1 MIPGTVPAAPTT
13 FDAAKV
19 RGDFPILAQR
29 VHGKRLIYL
38 DSANT
43 SQKPRAVIEALDR
56 YYEEANA
63 NIHRATHML
72 SERATG
78 AYEGAR
84 LKAQQFV
91 NAPETRGI
99 ILTRGTTDGINL
111 VAQSYGRLALKPG
124 DEVLISWMEHHS
136 NIVPWQLVC
145 GQTGATLRVAPI
157 NDRGELVIEEFERLL
172 SDRTRIVAVAHVSNS
187 LGTINPVQHIVERA
201 HARGAVVLVDGAQAA
216 PHLPIDVQA
225 LGCDFYV
232 LSGHKMYGPT
242 ATGLL
247 YGRTELLERMPPYQG
262 GGDMIQSVTFEK
274 TTYNVLPYKF
284 EAGTPNIAGVVGF
297 GAAIDYLQGFDRAA
311 VLEHEDALLAAATA
325 RVAEIPGTR
334 IYGTAREKTGVL
346 SFTLDGIHP
355 HDAGTI
361 LDAEGV
367 AVRSG
372 QHCAQ
377 PVMDRFG
384 VPATIR
390 ASFGIYNTSEDVDGL
405 VAALHKARTMFA

>member
-405 VAALHKARTMFA
+405 VAALHKARTMFT

>member
-1 MIPGTVPAAPTT
+1 
-13 FDAAKV
+13 
-19 RGDFPILAQR
+19 
-29 VHGKRLIYL
+29 
-38 DSANT
+38 
-43 SQKPRAVIEALDR
+43 
-56 YYEEANA
+56 
-63 NIHRATHML
+63 
-72 SERATG
+72 
-78 AYEGAR
+78 
-84 LKAQQFV
+84 
-91 NAPETRGI
+91 
-99 ILTRGTTDGINL
+99 
-111 VAQSYGRLALKPG
+111 
-124 DEVLISWMEHHS
+124 
-136 NIVPWQLVC
+136 
-145 GQTGATLRVAPI
+145 
-157 NDRGELVIEEFERLL
+157 
-172 SDRTRIVAVAHVSNS
+172 
-187 LGTINPVQHIVERA
+187 
-201 HARGAVVLVDGAQAA
+201 
-216 PHLPIDVQA
+216 
-225 LGCDFYV
+225 
-232 LSGHKMYGPT
+232 
-242 ATGLL
+242 
-247 YGRTELLERMPPYQG
+247 
-262 GGDMIQSVTFEK
+262 MIQSVTFEK